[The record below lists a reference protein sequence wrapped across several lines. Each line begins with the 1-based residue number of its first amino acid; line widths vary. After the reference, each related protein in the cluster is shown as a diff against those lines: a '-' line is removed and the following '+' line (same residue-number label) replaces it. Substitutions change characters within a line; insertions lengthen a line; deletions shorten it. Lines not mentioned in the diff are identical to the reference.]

1 MADTSAMVKLSHKSA
16 SRLPSLQVPLKSW
29 IAVIGSVVGAFMA
42 ILDVSITNSSL
53 QDIEG
58 ALGATLDEGSWI
70 STAYLV
76 TEIVVIPLSG
86 WLTRVFSTR
95 WYLFTNAALFLFFS
109 MCCAWAWDL
118 PSMIVFRGF
127 QGFTGEF

>member
-58 ALGATLDEGSWI
+58 HWEPLWMRGLGFPPPIW
-70 STAYLV
+70 
-76 TEIVVIPLSG
+76 
-86 WLTRVFSTR
+86 
-95 WYLFTNAALFLFFS
+95 
-109 MCCAWAWDL
+109 
-118 PSMIVFRGF
+118 
-127 QGFTGEF
+127 